1 MRFAEI
7 KLLMEGEARIQHAED
22 IIYWEGSKGA
32 MRVLNSLKNLEKK
45 GHQDVTIKWD
55 GSPAV
60 IFGRNENGDF
70 VFTDKSGFDAKGYD
84 GRTTS
89 ADAVRQMFLNRSG
102 GSKRNDPNQIAF
114 SNAMADL
121 YNQFELI
128 VPDDHRGYFKGDLL
142 YSKTPKLSDG
152 NYVFTPNIVTY
163 TVDADSDLGKKIGRS
178 DAGVVLHRAIDFEGN
193 EEPIKDTSMFTGENV
208 LVVPPIT
215 VEQPATKVSSAVSKL
230 ESIVKQ
236 NAGGI
241 DDLLNDQQLR
251 LNKMSD
257 FSKILYKYT
266 NNKVDTGLSNMGA
279 DFFDWLE
286 NQNSISAVK
295 KQRIGE
301 YVQQHKEGWK
311 SLWKTVSAIMQ
322 IKDKIIAQ
330 FDAQKGTVS
339 QSIDGFGKGGEG
351 YVLASPDGDIKLVP
365 RATFT
370 AANRAKT
377 R

>member
-1 MRFAEI
+1 MRFSEI

-32 MRVLNSLKNLEKK
+32 MRVLDSLKNLEQK
-45 GHQDVTIKWD
+45 GHKDVTIKWD

-102 GSKRNDPNQIAF
+102 GKKRNDPDQIAF

-152 NYVFTPNIVTY
+152 NYVFTPNIVSY
-163 TVDADSDLGKKIGRS
+163 AVDAESELGKKIGRS

-215 VEQPATKVSSAVSKL
+215 VEEPATKVSSAVSKL
-230 ESIVKQ
+230 ENIVKQ
-236 NAGGI
+236 NASGI

-251 LNKMSD
+251 SNKMSD
-257 FSKILYKYT
+257 FSKILYAYT
-266 NNKVDTGLSNMGA
+266 NSKVDTGLSGMGA
-279 DFFDWLE
+279 DFFQWLDNRPGVSE
-286 NQNSISAVK
+286 VK
-295 KQRIGE
+295 KQRIAD
-301 YVQQHKEGWK
+301 YVQQHKDGWK

-330 FDAQKGTVS
+330 FDAQNGAVK
-339 QSIDGFGKGGEG
+339 QSIDGFGTGGEG
-351 YVLASPDGDIKLVP
+351 YVLASPEGDIKLVP

-370 AANRAKT
+370 AANRAKN

>member
-1 MRFAEI
+1 M
-7 KLLMEGEARIQHAED
+7 
-22 IIYWEGSKGA
+22 
-32 MRVLNSLKNLEKK
+32 
-45 GHQDVTIKWD
+45 
-55 GSPAV
+55 
-60 IFGRNENGDF
+60 
-70 VFTDKSGFDAKGYD
+70 
-84 GRTTS
+84 
-89 ADAVRQMFLNRSG
+89 
-102 GSKRNDPNQIAF
+102 
-114 SNAMADL
+114 
-121 YNQFELI
+121 
-128 VPDDHRGYFKGDLL
+128 
-142 YSKTPKLSDG
+142 
-152 NYVFTPNIVTY
+152 
-163 TVDADSDLGKKIGRS
+163 
-178 DAGVVLHRAIDFEGN
+178 
-193 EEPIKDTSMFTGENV
+193 

-286 NQNSISAVK
+286 NQNGISAVK

-339 QSIDGFGKGGEG
+339 QSIDGFGAGGEG

>member
-89 ADAVRQMFLNRSG
+89 ADDVRQMFLSRSG
-102 GSKRNDPNQIAF
+102 GSKRNDPKQIAF

-163 TVDADSDLGKKIGRS
+163 TVDANSELGKKIGRS
-178 DAGVVLHRAIDFEGN
+178 DAGVVLHRAIDFEGK

-286 NQNSISAVK
+286 NQNGISAVK

-339 QSIDGFGKGGEG
+339 QSIDGFGAGGEG

>member
-1 MRFAEI
+1 
-7 KLLMEGEARIQHAED
+7 MEGEARIQHAED

-286 NQNSISAVK
+286 TQNGISAVK